1 MSDHLTIGELE
12 RLRANEQADE
22 RSNERSLN
30 DLRAHIESCASCRDK
45 RDELDQLDA
54 FAEQVRELASPEQP
68 AQDGALQIPGYQLS
82 HEIHRG
88 GQGIVFA
95 ATQDSTGRQVAVKV
109 LLHGVLASQKQ
120 RIRFERE
127 VDYAARI
134 NHPNVVAII
143 DRGTTRDDRG
153 FFVMELI
160 DGPTLDGYLETHRP
174 TLEQRLRLFIEI
186 CDGVQAAHQRGVLH
200 RDLKPG
206 NILIDQSGRAKVLD
220 FGLAKDD
227 LADSVTIARTIAG
240 EFMGTLAYASPE
252 QLRGDPGA
260 IDSRADVY
268 ALGVILY
275 EMVTGTLPH
284 DMTGAIDEVIRRVL
298 EQDPRRPSGLVP
310 KLDPDLDTVILHAL
324 EHDAERRYPSVDAFR
339 ADVLSILEHRPVMAR
354 RSSAAYQIRKFARRH
369 RVGVL
374 VSFVVVLGL
383 LGTVTGLSIG
393 IVRANA
399 ANRIAEQRRQEA
411 ETELQKQYKVST
423 FMNDLLAEVDPGQSG
438 PDMRVT
444 ELLDVAS
451 EQVVDQFAP
460 YPDLRGALQLVL
472 GETYTRLGSY
482 GQAEAEL
489 MAGISA
495 LNTIEPS
502 PSRSLAKAY
511 ILLGQVQTATTRL
524 QEAHASLHEAES
536 HLAQSGD
543 SDVLPQVRAQLEH
556 QQGALYY
563 EEGEFEQSIKAYH
576 RSIDTLGDIDT
587 PEEKRIVSQALIGLG
602 VSLKRLERFEEGLQA
617 YERALAYLQE
627 VRSPNHPDTLA
638 CLSNRAEILNNL
650 GRAQEA
656 EAQMLDLLERRR
668 AVFGNT
674 HERVGITLNNL
685 ADLLSAR
692 GAFEEATQYFD
703 EAIAIFRVSPGDPSL
718 RLAITMHNVG
728 VMHLKQERLDLASD
742 KLREAWQMS
751 TGLLPEG
758 HWIQAQFGTKYAEC
772 LIGTGSHDPAR
783 EILEDTYPDLLNALG
798 EDHRRTLFA
807 KALLEQSASSE
818 QGD

>member
-1 MSDHLTIGELE
+1 MSGHLSIGELE
-12 RLRANEQADE
+12 RLRADEPADE
-22 RSNERSLN
+22 RSNERALD
-30 DLRAHIESCASCRDK
+30 DLRAHMESCATCKGRLN
-45 RDELDQLDA
+45 ELDQLDA

-68 AQDGALQIPGYQLS
+68 AQDGALQIPGYELS

-95 ATQDSTGRQVAVKV
+95 ATQVSTGRQVAVKV

-120 RIRFERE
+120 RMRFERE

-174 TLEQRLRLFIEI
+174 TLEQRLRLFTEI

-227 LADSVTIARTIAG
+227 LADSVTIARTVAG

-252 QLRGDPGA
+252 QLRANPDA

-275 EMVTGTLPH
+275 EMVTGVLPH
-284 DMTGAIDEVIRRVL
+284 DMTGPIDTVIRRVL
-298 EQDPRRPSGLVP
+298 EQPPKRPSAIVP
-310 KLDPDLDTVILHAL
+310 KLDPDLDTVILHAI
-324 EHDAERRYPSVDAFR
+324 EHDPDRRYRSVDSFR
-339 ADVLSILEHRPVMAR
+339 ADVLAVLEHRPIMAR
-354 RSSAAYQIRKFARRH
+354 RSSAAYQLRKFAGRH

-374 VSFVVVLGL
+374 LSSVVMLGL
-383 LGTVTGLSIG
+383 LGTLAGLSVG

-399 ANRIAEQRRQEA
+399 ANRIAEQRRLEA
-411 ETELQKQYKVST
+411 ETELEKQSMVST
-423 FMNDLLAEVDPGQSG
+423 FLNDLLAEVDPGQSG

-451 EQVVDQFAP
+451 EQAGDQFGP
-460 YPDLRGALQLVL
+460 YPDLRGAMQLVL

-482 GQAEAEL
+482 AQGEQELLAAIASLEA
-489 MAGISA
+489 
-495 LNTIEPS
+495 IEPS
-502 PSRSLAKAY
+502 PSGSLAMGY
-511 ILLGQVQTATTRL
+511 ILLAQVQTATTRL
-524 QEAHASLHEAES
+524 VEAQSSLDQARS
-536 HLAQSGD
+536 HLDRLGASIDQAAIQAQF
-543 SDVLPQVRAQLEH
+543 AHQL
-556 QQGALYY
+556 GALYY
-563 EEGEFEQSIKAYH
+563 ETGEFDRSIEAYH
-576 RSIDTLGDIDT
+576 RSLDTLGDIDT
-587 PEEKRIVSQALIGLG
+587 PEQKKLASQALIGLG
-602 VSLKRLERFEEGLQA
+602 VSLKRLERFEEGLDS
-617 YERALAYLQE
+617 YDRALVYLQE

-638 CLSNRAEILNNL
+638 CLSNRAEVLNNL
-650 GRAQEA
+650 GRAEEA
-656 EAQMLDLLERRR
+656 EAQLLDLLERRR
-668 AVFGNT
+668 VVFGDT

-685 ADLLSAR
+685 ADSLRAR
-692 GAFEEATQYFD
+692 GAFDEASGYFD

-718 RLAITMHNVG
+718 RLAITMHNAG
-728 VMHLKQERLDLASD
+728 VMHLEQNQLNPAQDRLRD
-742 KLREAWQMS
+742 AWETSKAM
-751 TGLLPEG
+751 LPEG
-758 HWIQAQFGTKYAEC
+758 HWIRAQFGTKYAEC
-772 LIGTGSHDPAR
+772 LMNSGQHEPAR
-783 EILEDTYPDLLNALG
+783 AILEVTYPELLNALG

-807 KALLEQSASSE
+807 KSLLDRIAQNDTS
-818 QGD
+818 G